1 MSTAAGSLGDATQA
15 IRALD
20 AEFER
25 LANARNVDALVE
37 AFYAEDACL
46 LPPHAP
52 QVNGKGALRDFWKNF
67 IATTNPSNIKL
78 QTADISSSGDLAYG
92 VGKYSFTAS
101 GSQQIGKYVVVYRRE
116 RNGGYK
122 AIVDSF
128 SPDS

>member
-1 MSTAAGSLGDATQA
+1 MSTAAGTLGDATRA
-15 IRALD
+15 ILALD

-25 LANARNVDALVE
+25 LANAGKVDALVE
-37 AFYAEDACL
+37 AFYAEDARL

-52 QVNGKGALRDFWKNF
+52 QVNGKSALREFWQTF

-78 QTADISSSGDLAYG
+78 QTEDVSSSGDLAYG
-92 VGKYSFTAS
+92 VGKYSFTVS

-116 RNGGYK
+116 RDGGYK

>member
-1 MSTAAGSLGDATQA
+1 MSTAAGSIGDATRE

-25 LANARNVDALVE
+25 LANARSVDALVE
-37 AFYAEDACL
+37 AFYAEDAHL

-52 QVNGKGALRDFWKNF
+52 RVNGKAALRDFWKNF
-67 IATTNPSNIKL
+67 FAAINPSDVKL
-78 QTADISSSGDLAYG
+78 QTDEISSSGDLAYG

-101 GSQQIGKYVVVYRRE
+101 GSQQTGKYVVVYRRE

-122 AIVDSF
+122 AVVDSF